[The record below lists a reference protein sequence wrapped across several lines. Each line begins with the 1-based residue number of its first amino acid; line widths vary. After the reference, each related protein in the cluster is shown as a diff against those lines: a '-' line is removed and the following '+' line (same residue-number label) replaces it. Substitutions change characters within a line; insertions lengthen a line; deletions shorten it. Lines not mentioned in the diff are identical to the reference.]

1 MIHIKHV
8 TRNGSC
14 RHLDLRRIFRMS
26 KKFCDDLFCRG
37 HLKNLTQ
44 VILKYTQ
51 TQILMARVGVTSN
64 FVVPMEN
71 IIFHTQVK

>member
-1 MIHIKHV
+1 
-8 TRNGSC
+8 
-14 RHLDLRRIFRMS
+14 MS

-71 IIFHTQVK
+71 RIFHTQVK

>member
-1 MIHIKHV
+1 
-8 TRNGSC
+8 
-14 RHLDLRRIFRMS
+14 MS
-26 KKFCDDLFCRG
+26 KKFCDDLFRRG

-71 IIFHTQVK
+71 RIFHTQVK